1 MNERFDSGSGMSDD
15 ILINVFD
22 EGLDEAE
29 VDRLTLA
36 LRRELLEIAEVEN
49 IAPVSSGP
57 APEGSRAIGL
67 IELGSLLVTVKP
79 TVEALGKVF
88 GVLRG
93 WLARRKSSGSAESSV
108 LRITINGRS
117 LELTPTAQQ
126 QQLLVDQF
134 IRAGASGDQGSPATP
149 PGGTRGA

>member
-1 MNERFDSGSGMSDD
+1 MSDD

-22 EGLDEAE
+22 EDLDAAE

-36 LRRELLEIAEVEN
+36 LRRELLEIAEVED
-49 IAPVSSGP
+49 IAAVSSGP

-67 IELGSLLVTVKP
+67 IELGSLMVTIKP

-93 WLARRKSSGSAESSV
+93 WLASRKASGSAASSV
-108 LRITINGRS
+108 LRITVNGQS
-117 LELTPTAQQ
+117 LELTPTATQ
-126 QQLLVDQF
+126 QQLLVEEF
-134 IRAGASGDQGSPATP
+134 IRAQTGGDHGSAPPSGR
-149 PGGTRGA
+149 TRDA

>member
-1 MNERFDSGSGMSDD
+1 MSDD

-22 EGLDEAE
+22 EDLDAAE

-36 LRRELLEIAEVEN
+36 LRRELLEIAEVDH
-49 IAPVSSGP
+49 IAAVSSGP

-93 WLARRKSSGSAESSV
+93 WLASRKASGAESSSV
-108 LRITINGRS
+108 LRITINGQS
-117 LELTPTAQQ
+117 LELTPTANQ
-126 QQLLVDQF
+126 QQLLVEEF
-134 IRAGASGDQGSPATP
+134 IRAETSGDRGSSAP
-149 PGGTRGA
+149 PRGGTRDA